1 LNVARKIRNYN
12 QPVGLLAWG
21 MPYDSAATR
30 ARLLDAAFAEFSER
44 GLAGAR
50 VERIAAVASANKQA
64 IYAYFGSKD
73 GLFDAMLA
81 VRLRDLADAVPFTPD
96 DVPGYA
102 GALFD
107 ALQRSP
113 ELVRLTQWAWLERA
127 DVPPE
132 GVESYRMKARAL
144 VAASGGALTEVRALD
159 ALLLVIGLSTTW
171 STTSPGV
178 RAVGGA
184 GPADRTRIHRGVVVA
199 AAAAVMDA
207 VTAEVVVPAG
217 E

>member
-1 LNVARKIRNYN
+1 
-12 QPVGLLAWG
+12 

-30 ARLLDAAFAEFSER
+30 ARLLDAAYAEFSER

-50 VERIAAVASANKQA
+50 VERIAAEASANKQA

-81 VRLRDLADAVPFTPD
+81 ARLGDLADTVPFTPAD
-96 DVPGYA
+96 IPGYA

-107 ALQRSP
+107 ALEKNP

-127 DVPPE
+127 DVSAGE
-132 GVESYRMKARAL
+132 AESYRTKASAF
-144 VAASGGALTEVRALD
+144 VAAAGAAGSLTEESALD
-159 ALLLVIGLSTTW
+159 TLLLVIGLSTTW

-178 RAVGGA
+178 RALGSTDA
-184 GPADRTRIHRGVVVA
+184 AARTRVHRAAVVA
-199 AAAAVMDA
+199 AAAAIVA
-207 VTAEVVVPAG
+207 SATGCPRA
-217 E
+217 